1 MMDFVNGKDDIPYMK
16 WKIKFMF
23 QTTKQMR
30 IENLDFVWIT
40 YLTCFTALGKCP
52 NCFTSLKYGRYVIS
66 NKYVFSL
73 VFCETNAQA
82 MGDKNQTQPS
92 RGAPGESAPL
102 CLVEASP
109 CLAPRQNWPLAAGY
123 LT

>member
-1 MMDFVNGKDDIPYMK
+1 MDFVNGKDDIPYMK

-52 NCFTSLKYGRYVIS
+52 NCFTSLKYGGYVIS

-73 VFCETNAQA
+73 VFCETNKPW
-82 MGDKNQTQPS
+82 DIKTKPS
-92 RGAPGESAPL
+92 PAVGR
-102 CLVEASP
+102 LVNLLHCA
-109 CLAPRQNWPLAAGY
+109 L
-123 LT
+123 